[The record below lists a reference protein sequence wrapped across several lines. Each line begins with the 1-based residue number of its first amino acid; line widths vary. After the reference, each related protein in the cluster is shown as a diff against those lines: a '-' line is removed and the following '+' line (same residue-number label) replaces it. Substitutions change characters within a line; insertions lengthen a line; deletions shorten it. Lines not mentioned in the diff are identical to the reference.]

1 MKRLFPFLK
10 TNIFTE
16 NTPVLLLMGLAPLL
30 GGTKT
35 LAGGIVLGLC
45 AIFVLVLTGV
55 SVSLTGRLIPA
66 SVKNISFM
74 IIAAFFVT
82 LCEILLSFFLPQI
95 RDGLGIYLPLFT
107 VSGLAFSRAL
117 SAEKE
122 TVSASALAGLGT
134 GLGFF
139 AAALCLSFVR
149 ELFGAG
155 TLFGLRIIPERYAMG
170 MLLSPAGALVLFGLI
185 IAAVRCINSKIN
197 KGGSEK

>member
-1 MKRLFPFLK
+1 MKKLFPFLK
-10 TNIFTE
+10 TNIVIE
-16 NTPVLLLMGLAPLL
+16 NASVLLLMGIAPLL

-35 LAGGIVLGLC
+35 LAGGIALGLC

-66 SVKNISFM
+66 PVKNISFM

-82 LCEILLSFFLPQI
+82 LCEILLGFFIPQI
-95 RDGLGIYLPLFT
+95 RDVLGIYLPLLT

-117 SAEKE
+117 SAQEEK
-122 TVSASALAGLGT
+122 VSASALAGLGM

-139 AAALCLSFVR
+139 VAAFCLSFLR
-149 ELFGAG
+149 ELFGSG
-155 TLFGLRIIPERYAMG
+155 TLLGLRIIPERFAIG
-170 MLLSPAGALVLFGLI
+170 ALISPAGALVLFGLL
-185 IAAVRCINSKIN
+185 IAAVRYINLKTN